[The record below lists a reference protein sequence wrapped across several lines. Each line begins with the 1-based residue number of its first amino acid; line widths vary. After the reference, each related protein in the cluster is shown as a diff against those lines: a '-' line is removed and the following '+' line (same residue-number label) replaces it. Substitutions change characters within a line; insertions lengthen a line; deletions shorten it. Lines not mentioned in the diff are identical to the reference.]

1 MFNFKPFPPYV
12 IVPKYDVLVPKY
24 DPNNYL
30 KFLADS
36 KPLFFTK
43 DQIAITMEE

>member
-12 IVPKYDVLVPKY
+12 FVPRY

-43 DQIAITMEE
+43 NQIAITMEE